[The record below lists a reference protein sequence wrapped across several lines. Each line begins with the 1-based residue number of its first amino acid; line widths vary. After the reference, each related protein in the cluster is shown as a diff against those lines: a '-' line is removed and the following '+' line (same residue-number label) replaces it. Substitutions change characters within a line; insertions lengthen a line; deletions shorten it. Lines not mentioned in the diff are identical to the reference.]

1 MKILKFGGTSV
12 GSAARIKGLLDIVDP
27 SERQIVV
34 LSAVSGTT
42 NALVEISQA
51 FLDRSK
57 DEAKELIKAHKDKYE
72 ALIKELFD
80 TEEGLKKGKELIDY
94 HFNLVEN
101 FGNNDVFTP
110 SEEKIILAQGE
121 LLSTTLWHLHLNEI
135 GVQSVLLPA
144 LDFMKIDEDNE
155 PIVDYITDKLTPFL
169 ESNPDNKLFITQG
182 YICRNSFGEIDNLR
196 RGGSDYTASLIGAAL
211 RADEVQIWTDIDG
224 MHNNDPRVVT
234 GTKPI
239 ANLSFDEAAELAY
252 FGAKIL
258 HPQSVFPAQRYNVPV
273 RLLNTMDPEAKGT
286 LISKNGGEKGAIRAI
301 AAKDGITAIHI
312 HSTRMLLAYGFLRKV
327 FEIFERY
334 KTPIDMITTSEVA
347 ISLTIDDTDNLLE
360 IIKEVELFGK
370 VGVDEG
376 QTIVC
381 VVGDFGA
388 NTHGYAA
395 RVLDA
400 VKHLPVRMI
409 SYGGSD
415 YNVSILLDSKHKT
428 EALRSLHNRLF

>member
-12 GSAARIKGLLDIVDP
+12 GSAARIKSLLDIVDP
-27 SERQIVV
+27 RERQIVV

-42 NALVEISQA
+42 NALVEIGQA
-51 FLDRSK
+51 YLNDKK
-57 DEAKELIKAHKDKYE
+57 DEAKQLIAALQAKYE
-72 ALIKELFD
+72 DLIVELFNTD
-80 TEEGLKKGKELIDY
+80 EGIAKGKELIDY
-94 HFNLVEN
+94 HFGVLY
-101 FGNNDVFTP
+101 GLANDLFTP
-110 SEEKIILAQGE
+110 TEERIILAQGE
-121 LLSTTLWHLHLNEI
+121 LLSTTLWHLHLQEI
-135 GVQSVLLPA
+135 GVPSVLLPA

-155 PIVDYITDKLTPFL
+155 PIVANISDKLKPLL
-169 ESNPDNKLFITQG
+169 EANADNTLFITQG

-196 RGGSDYTASLIGAAL
+196 RGGSDYTASLIGAGLQAE
-211 RADEVQIWTDIDG
+211 EVQIWTDIDG

-234 GTKPI
+234 NTTPI

-258 HPQSVFPAQRYNVPV
+258 HPQSVFPAQKYNVPV
-273 RLLNTMDPEAKGT
+273 RLLNTLDPSAKGT
-286 LISKNGGEKGAIRAI
+286 LISKNGGQKGVIRAI
-301 AAKDGITAIHI
+301 AAKDGIAAIHI
-312 HSTRMLLAYGFLRKV
+312 HSSRMLLAYGFLRKV

-347 ISLTIDDTDNLLE
+347 ISLSIDDTSHLLE

-376 QTIVC
+376 QTIIC

-415 YNVSILLDSKHKT
+415 YNVSILLDTKHKV